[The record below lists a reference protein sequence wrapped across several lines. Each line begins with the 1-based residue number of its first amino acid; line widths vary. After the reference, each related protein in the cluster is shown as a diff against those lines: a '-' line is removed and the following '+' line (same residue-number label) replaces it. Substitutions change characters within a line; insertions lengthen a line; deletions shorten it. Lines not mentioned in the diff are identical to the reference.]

1 MNKIAKYS
9 LLTITAISMGLGCVT
24 TAQALPG
31 AKPKGATL
39 QDLTQ
44 PASDSPEIAAA
55 EQRVEQ
61 AKAQVDLAN
70 KQVGAARALLKAAQA
85 DLKASIAQL
94 DALKAN
100 ATAQGLVEKTGMT
113 PAKAAPVAVAAKS
126 AVKDKDLTRTT
137 APTPVST
144 PAISSSAPATAPT
157 PAPTGDD
164 GRIKTDF
171 NNESTT
177 TEPIQLR

>member
-1 MNKIAKYS
+1 M
-9 LLTITAISMGLGCVT
+9 LTITAISLGLGCVT

-31 AKPKGATL
+31 AKAKGATL

-44 PASDSPEIAAA
+44 TSFDSPELAAA

-61 AKAQVDLAN
+61 AKAQVELAN

-126 AVKDKDLTRTT
+126 EVKDKELTT
-137 APTPVST
+137 APTQATATST
-144 PAISSSAPATAPT
+144 NAAPAAAPTGIPATAPS
-157 PAPTGDD
+157 PAQTGDD
-164 GRIKTDF
+164 SRIKTDF
-171 NNESTT
+171 NNEQST